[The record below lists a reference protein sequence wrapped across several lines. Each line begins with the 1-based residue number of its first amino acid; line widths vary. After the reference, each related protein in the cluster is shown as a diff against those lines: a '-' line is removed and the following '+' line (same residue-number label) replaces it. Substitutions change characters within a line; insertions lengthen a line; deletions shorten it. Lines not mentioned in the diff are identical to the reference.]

1 MRVLSIASQRGNVGK
16 TSTACALAL
25 GMRERG
31 HRVLCIDLDPQADM
45 SRAFGI
51 DADAENLKSAFDV
64 LAGTAISECIVPTL
78 LGDIVPSSI
87 ALSAADMELLSLGR
101 ERLLA
106 QALSQVEASYDFVV
120 VDTPPNLGVLAWNA
134 FYACTAALVLTSP
147 AVFRRQDFPQLAQT
161 FSLLR
166 RSFNPSFKVLGVA
179 MTRVSASREDEA
191 ANMAH
196 IVEAARESS
205 FDVLRTT
212 VREGSAS
219 KVACEMANATV
230 GSVRLPRD
238 YAELTEEVLTLFEG
252 CGNRLPEAML

>member
-25 GMRERG
+25 GLRERG
-31 HRVLCIDLDPQADM
+31 HRVLCVDLDPQADF

-51 DADAENLKSAFDV
+51 DADAENLKNVFHVFNS
-64 LAGTAISECIVPTL
+64 TPISECIVPTL

-87 ALSAADMELLSLGR
+87 VLSAADMELLSLGR

-106 QALSQVEASYDFVV
+106 DALAQVEGSYDFAI

-147 AVFRRQDFPQLAQT
+147 SVFRQQDFPQLVQT
-161 FSLLR
+161 FGLLR

-191 ANMAH
+191 QNMAR
-196 IVEAARESS
+196 IVEAARQSS
-205 FDVLRTT
+205 FDVLNTT

-219 KVACEMANATV
+219 KVISEMSNASV
-230 GSVRLPRD
+230 GPVRLPRD
-238 YAELTEEVLTLFEG
+238 YSDLTDEVLALFEG
-252 CGNRLPEAML
+252 CGNRLPTALR